1 MEIFAPPEVKE
12 KRPPGRRPK
21 HSQEYMLMIAKKC
34 CDEGMTYREAANTF
48 GVSHGS
54 VHQFILKY
62 KKNELSSKVKTR
74 KSKYA
79 KEVESYRHQAQVKEL
94 KHEIAELYLENL
106 LLKKALK
113 HSLQSK
119 NGDSSVVTSESLERL
134 QEDAD

>member
-119 NGDSSVVTSESLERL
+119 NGDSSVVTSENLERL